1 MFCTDEERKTCR
13 VEKMGC
19 EGCFY
24 NNEKNNKK
32 SFIKMLRDK
41 YAKMKLEKF
50 LIKPLALRFI
60 ISVKD
65 IKIKDEF
72 IKTPPSKKKMIRK
85 WRYYRETGKLNSP
98 IILNE
103 NLYLI
108 DGYTSYLIA
117 VADGI
122 KTVVIEMRKEQNK

>member
-1 MFCTDEERKTCR
+1 MFCTDEERNTCQ

-24 NNEKNNKK
+24 NNEKYNRKVYVR
-32 SFIKMLRDK
+32 FLD
-41 YAKMKLEKF
+41 KF
-50 LIKPLALRFI
+50 LKDKLGFLFKVSKPQFYVQVR
-60 ISVKD
+60 D

-72 IKTPPSKKKMIRK
+72 LATPPSKKKMAQK
-85 WRYYRETGKLNSP
+85 WKYYRETGKLSSP
-98 IILNE
+98 IILDE
-103 NLYLI
+103 KFYLI

-122 KTVVIEMRKEQNK
+122 KNVDVEIRKEQLK

>member
-1 MFCTDEERKTCR
+1 MFCTDEERNTCQC
-13 VEKMGC
+13 EKMGC

-24 NNEKNNKK
+24 NNEKYNKK
-32 SFIKMLRDK
+32 PFYKRI
-41 YAKMKLEKF
+41 AEKF
-50 LIKPLALRFI
+50 SKKGLEFAFKLPKPRLC

-72 IKTPPSKKKMIRK
+72 IKRPPSKKKMSQK
-85 WRYYRETGKLNSP
+85 WKYYRETGKLNSP
-98 IILNE
+98 IILDE
-103 NLYLI
+103 NLYLV

-122 KTVVIEMRKEQNK
+122 KTVDIKIRKEQ

>member
-1 MFCTDEERKTCR
+1 MFCTDEERNTCQ

-24 NNEKNNKK
+24 NNKKN
-32 SFIKMLRDK
+32 
-41 YAKMKLEKF
+41 
-50 LIKPLALRFI
+50 KPKIYVRFI
-60 ISVKD
+60 DKFIESVLGFLFKVPKLQFYVQVRD

-72 IKTPPSKKKMIRK
+72 LKTPPSKKKMAQK
-85 WRYYRETGKLNSP
+85 WKYYRETGKLNSP
-98 IILNE
+98 IVLDE

-122 KTVVIEMRKEQNK
+122 RTVDITIRKGQ

>member
-1 MFCTDEERKTCR
+1 MFCTDEERNTCQ

-24 NNEKNNKK
+24 NNEKYNKK
-32 SFIKMLRDK
+32 SFMKRFYEKYLIK
-41 YAKMKLEKF
+41 KLEKV
-50 LIKPLALRFI
+50 LRLPAPRFS

-72 IKTPPSKKKMIRK
+72 LKTPPSKKKMAQK
-85 WRYYRETGKLNSP
+85 WKYYRETGKLSSP
-98 IILNE
+98 IIIDE
-103 NLYLI
+103 KFYLI

-122 KTVVIEMRKEQNK
+122 KNVDIEIRKEQIK

>member
-1 MFCTDEERKTCR
+1 MFCTYEERNTCQC
-13 VEKMGC
+13 EKMGC

-24 NNEKNNKK
+24 NNEKYNKK
-32 SFIKMLRDK
+32 PFYKRIT
-41 YAKMKLEKF
+41 EKF
-50 LIKPLALRFI
+50 SKKGLEFAFKLPKPRLC

-72 IKTPPSKKKMIRK
+72 IKNSPSKKKMIHK

-103 NLYLI
+103 NLYLV

-122 KTVVIEMRKEQNK
+122 KTVDIEIRKEQ

>member
-1 MFCTDEERKTCR
+1 MFCTDEERNTCQ

-24 NNEKNNKK
+24 NNEKYNKK
-32 SFIKMLRDK
+32 PFYKRII
-41 YAKMKLEKF
+41 EKF
-50 LIKPLALRFI
+50 LKEKLEFVFELPKPKLY

-65 IKIKDEF
+65 IKIKEDF
-72 IKTPPSKKKMIRK
+72 LKTPPSKKKMAQK
-85 WRYYRETGKLNSP
+85 WRYYRETGKLSSP
-98 IILNE
+98 IILDE
-103 NLYLI
+103 KLYLI

-122 KTVVIEMRKEQNK
+122 KNVDIEIRKEKQI